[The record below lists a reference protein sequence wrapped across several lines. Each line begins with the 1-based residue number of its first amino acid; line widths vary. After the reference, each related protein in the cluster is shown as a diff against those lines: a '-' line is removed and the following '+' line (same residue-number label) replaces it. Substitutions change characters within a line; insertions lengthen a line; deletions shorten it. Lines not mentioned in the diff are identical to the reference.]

1 MRDGRIRAEVDR
13 MPGLGETFARIALWD
28 DRFISSLLRSGGEA
42 IELD

>member
-1 MRDGRIRAEVDR
+1 

-42 IELD
+42 IELDQRTARWRGSPP